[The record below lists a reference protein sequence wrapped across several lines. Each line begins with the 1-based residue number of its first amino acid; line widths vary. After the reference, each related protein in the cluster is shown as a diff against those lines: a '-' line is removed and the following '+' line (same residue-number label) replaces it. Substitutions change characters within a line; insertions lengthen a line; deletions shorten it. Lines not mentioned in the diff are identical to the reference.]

1 MAAEFN
7 KQRFA
12 IIAAVDAAGGYAKD
26 GKIPWYFKEDF
37 QWFKQ
42 QTMNHACVMGRN
54 TYEDINSRLGDKAKD
69 SVLPG
74 RDCYVVSTTLD
85 SLPNATVVRSIS
97 EVALRVADD
106 YTKPIFNIGRRR
118 LFIEGVAMVDT
129 VYLTVINDTYN
140 CDRIFPVDYV
150 LKHFSAPSVTTL
162 PTNDKLR
169 FLTFTRNPHVRT

>member
-7 KQRFA
+7 QQHFA
-12 IIAAVDAAGGYAKD
+12 IIAAVDAARGYAKE

-42 QTMNHACVMGRN
+42 QTMDHACVMGRT
-54 TYEDINSRLGDKAKD
+54 TYEDINERLGDKAKD

-106 YTKPIFNIGRRR
+106 YTKPIFIIGGGR
-118 LFIEGVAMVDT
+118 LFLEGVAMADT

-140 CDRIFPVDYV
+140 CDSMFPVEYV
-150 LKHFSAPSVTTL
+150 LKHFNTPSITTS
-162 PTNDKLR
+162 PTCDKLR
-169 FLTFTRNPHVRT
+169 FLTFTRK